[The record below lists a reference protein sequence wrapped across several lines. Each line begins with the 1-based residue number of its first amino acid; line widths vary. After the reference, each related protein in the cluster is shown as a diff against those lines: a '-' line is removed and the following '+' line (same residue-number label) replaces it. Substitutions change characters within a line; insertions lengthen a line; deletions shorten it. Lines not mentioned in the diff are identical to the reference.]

1 MFVEIEHS
9 LTRERNEE
17 MRRTIHAGQLERRL
31 KERRRGGLGVR
42 DGFVCLRAWLRIG
55 GKHAQAENA

>member
-17 MRRTIHAGQLERRL
+17 IHQVIRAGRLERRL
-31 KERRRGGLGVR
+31 KEHRGPNVR
-42 DGFVCLRAWLRIG
+42 DDFGHLRAWLRSV
-55 GKHAQAENA
+55 GKHAQVENA